1 MEKNTTEN
9 NITSENISYLV
20 DNKKM
25 SVSTWK
31 IALINSYKGKLHIRN
46 NVKRYWKI
54 TQQDS
59 HKYITSEGW
68 YG

>member
-46 NVKRYWKI
+46 NV
-54 TQQDS
+54 
-59 HKYITSEGW
+59 
-68 YG
+68 